1 MKPCLAIY
9 MQSRKKEQPSTGI
22 IHSKTG
28 RDLIGQKVAGYRCA
42 KNVCMR
48 VQFRCLDKDKS
59 LRESSLAEA
68 GGKTAPRRSPFIGHE
83 RGLCGLLRMKE
94 VEDLLKEV

>member
-1 MKPCLAIY
+1 M
-9 MQSRKKEQPSTGI
+9 
-22 IHSKTG
+22 H
-28 RDLIGQKVAGYRCA
+28 
-42 KNVCMR
+42 

>member
-1 MKPCLAIY
+1 MCKIAL
-9 MQSRKKEQPSTGI
+9 QT
-22 IHSKTG
+22 
-28 RDLIGQKVAGYRCA
+28 A
-42 KNVCMR
+42 KSVCMR

-59 LRESSLAEA
+59 LRESSLAEV

>member
-1 MKPCLAIY
+1 MDRRLLVIDVQDCFAN
-9 MQSRKKEQPSTGI
+9 S
-22 IHSKTG
+22 
-28 RDLIGQKVAGYRCA
+28 

-48 VQFRCLDKDKS
+48 VQFRRLDKDKS
-59 LRESSLAEA
+59 LRESSLAEVE
-68 GGKTAPRRSPFIGHE
+68 GKTAPRRSPFIGHE